1 MMPSLSSFQALRVLA
16 LERCTFTE
24 DHPYDLVNLGRL
36 LHLRYLEILDMPIAD
51 LPTEIGNLKF
61 LQTLSLLQTHIPELP
76 ESVSQL
82 VQLKCLRYD
91 GMVSDWIGNL
101 ISLEELSFVIV
112 SPSSVKELGKLTEM
126 REFRADFEEFNN
138 ESFKVLMESV
148 GNMQKLQTIKITP
161 YWFDV
166 EFLLQLEGY
175 EAYVPPRGLRCLR
188 LNGVVFPRLPVWI
201 DYSFLPHL
209 TELRLRLKVVE
220 ARGMEILGRFSEL
233 VTLHLSTGYHDGVE
247 LADLVV
253 GAAASFPRLRCFYTN
268 VKLLFLRGAMPSLEY
283 VFYWLETLQAVHHT
297 CGSIES
303 LPSLQ
308 EVTVYVK
315 CASYSAFYKEAE
327 AAFMDALHDHPNKP
341 AYYVRTAH
349 H

>member
-1 MMPSLSSFQALRVLA
+1 
-16 LERCTFTE
+16 
-24 DHPYDLVNLGRL
+24 
-36 LHLRYLEILDMPIAD
+36 
-51 LPTEIGNLKF
+51 
-61 LQTLSLLQTHIPELP
+61 
-76 ESVSQL
+76 
-82 VQLKCLRYD
+82 
-91 GMVSDWIGNL
+91 MVSDWIGNL
-101 ISLEELSFVIV
+101 VSLEELSFVIL

-126 REFRADFEEFNN
+126 RWFRADFKEFND
-138 ESFKVLMESV
+138 ESFEVLMESV
-148 GNMQKLQTIKITP
+148 GKMRKLQTIEINP
-161 YWFDV
+161 CSWNV
-166 EFLLQLEGY
+166 GLLLQWEGC
-175 EAYVPPRGLRCLR
+175 EGYVPPLGLRR
-188 LNGVVFPRLPVWI
+188 LTLCGVVFPRLPAWI
-201 DYSFLPHL
+201 DASCLPHL

-233 VTLHLSTGYHDGVE
+233 VTLHLSTGYHEGVE

-341 AYYVRTAH
+341 ASYVRTAH